1 MPSET
6 GSEPQRVGRYLLF
19 DEIAS
24 GGMATVHYGLML
36 GEEGFSRVVAIKRVR
51 TDKRA
56 DEGHSD
62 SLLDEA
68 RLASRVKHPNVVP
81 PLDVFWHD
89 GELLMVLE
97 YVAGASLSRVLRAV
111 PKGET
116 IPLRIGAT
124 IVTQVLHGLH
134 AAHDAKSAAGKPLGI
149 VHRDVSPQNILVGRD
164 GLARILD
171 FGIAK
176 ASERLTRS
184 LQGQVKGKLAYMA
197 PEQLQGASDRRTDVY
212 TTGIVFWEVLAQRR
226 LFRAKTTR
234 EMFAKVLGR
243 TIPAPSLHR
252 DEIPPEL
259 DAVVMRALAKD
270 PEERFPTA
278 RAFALAIEACIGM
291 VSSAQV
297 ADYLQALSGPSL
309 AAQAEVIAQLERR
322 GAHGRSAPAARSG
335 DDEATTRRL
344 GPIAEATSRHPRVAD
359 ATERHVTPTERD
371 VAPPSVDTAT
381 TIAFSR
387 DGETTSA
394 ETRRSAGAGED
405 GTIVVH
411 DEATIPMP
419 PSTEA
424 VASPTEPE
432 ARRHRG
438 LRGLGALVLTLLG
451 GAAAWAV
458 NEGVPPRVTDD
469 PPPALR
475 ATPETAAAAVA
486 VVSSSP
492 PRASADHPPPTVPVR
507 TASTTP
513 SALEPPST
521 TATAASPP
529 TAGPPPTLPPPI
541 LPPPTWSPPPRA
553 PQGDCTP
560 PYTIDARGIRRLKP
574 HCL

>member
-184 LQGQVKGKLAYMA
+184 LQGQVKGKARVH
-197 PEQLQGASDRRTDVY
+197 GARATPGGERPADRRLHH
-212 TTGIVFWEVLAQRR
+212 GHRI
-226 LFRAKTTR
+226 
-234 EMFAKVLGR
+234 LGG
-243 TIPAPSLHR
+243 
-252 DEIPPEL
+252 
-259 DAVVMRALAKD
+259 V
-270 PEERFPTA
+270 
-278 RAFALAIEACIGM
+278 
-291 VSSAQV
+291 
-297 ADYLQALSGPSL
+297 GP
-309 AAQAEVIAQLERR
+309 
-322 GAHGRSAPAARSG
+322 
-335 DDEATTRRL
+335 
-344 GPIAEATSRHPRVAD
+344 ATSLPRQDHAG
-359 ATERHVTPTERD
+359 D
-371 VAPPSVDTAT
+371 V
-381 TIAFSR
+381 R
-387 DGETTSA
+387 E
-394 ETRRSAGAGED
+394 
-405 GTIVVH
+405 
-411 DEATIPMP
+411 
-419 PSTEA
+419 
-424 VASPTEPE
+424 
-432 ARRHRG
+432 
-438 LRGLGALVLTLLG
+438 GLGAHH
-451 GAAAWAV
+451 
-458 NEGVPPRVTDD
+458 
-469 PPPALR
+469 
-475 ATPETAAAAVA
+475 
-486 VVSSSP
+486 
-492 PRASADHPPPTVPVR
+492 PRA
-507 TASTTP
+507 
-513 SALEPPST
+513 
-521 TATAASPP
+521 
-529 TAGPPPTLPPPI
+529 
-541 LPPPTWSPPPRA
+541 
-553 PQGDCTP
+553 
-560 PYTIDARGIRRLKP
+560 
-574 HCL
+574 